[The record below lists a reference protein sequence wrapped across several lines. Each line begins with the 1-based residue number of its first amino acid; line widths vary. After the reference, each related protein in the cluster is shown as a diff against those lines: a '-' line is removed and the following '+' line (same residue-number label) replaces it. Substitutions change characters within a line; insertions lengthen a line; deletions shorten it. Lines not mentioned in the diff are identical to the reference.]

1 MLDYLSRTV
10 FLNLSALSFSLVSL
24 QHAFSFFIRYIDL
37 FAYLSIDGDHDWM
50 NPEGGELSV
59 KRLNAAGNNN
69 TRMYIITDAG
79 HHGREHSINSTILP
93 CAYAELLQ

>member
-1 MLDYLSRTV
+1 ML
-10 FLNLSALSFSLVSL
+10 
-24 QHAFSFFIRYIDL
+24 FFIRYIDL

-79 HHGREHSINSTILP
+79 HHGRNIPFFSLFLALTPNF
-93 CAYAELLQ
+93 LQ